1 MNNQNKASLVC
12 APSSQKPYHRTC
24 LTDDLRIQVILKAS
38 ISFKAGEFISI
49 YVLLSCFGML
59 LRMSYKSLNRTVDIS
74 MKCGL
79 LPRPECFVMTSKMI
93 SFPFY

>member
-12 APSSQKPYHRTC
+12 APFSQKHGHRTC

-79 LPRPECFVMTSKMI
+79 LPRPECFVMTK
-93 SFPFY
+93 